1 MPKPTK
7 KKIRYLE
14 KKLVQKNL
22 QINKI
27 LPKITPNTCR
37 TSKGLQQENSEI
49 IFKLFYEKMKK
60 HSFKIIAD
68 QEKRKTL
75 CCCCSSAQTKLTSTL
90 ALLISVQKHRPTR
103 NHWYTPPAKWKD
115 FVQKSRL
122 GSKKK
127 WIKQELSK
135 SPKGVNQAI
144 GQPLPLLNIIVTIH
158 SVITNHKHCIIMISY

>member
-7 KKIRYLE
+7 KKIRCL
-14 KKLVQKNL
+14 KKNWSKRTCRSTRYCQRWL
-22 QINKI
+22 QSHAE
-27 LPKITPNTCR
+27 LPKAM
-37 TSKGLQQENSEI
+37 QQENSEI
-49 IFKLFYEKMKK
+49 FFKLLYEKMKK
-60 HSFKIIAD
+60 YSFKIIAD

-75 CCCCSSAQTKLTSTL
+75 CCCCSSAQTKLTSTF
-90 ALLISVQKHRPTR
+90 AFLLSVQKHRPTI

-135 SPKGVNQAI
+135 SLRGVNQAI
-144 GQPLPLLNIIVTIH
+144 GQPLPLLNIIVTI
-158 SVITNHKHCIIMISY
+158 T